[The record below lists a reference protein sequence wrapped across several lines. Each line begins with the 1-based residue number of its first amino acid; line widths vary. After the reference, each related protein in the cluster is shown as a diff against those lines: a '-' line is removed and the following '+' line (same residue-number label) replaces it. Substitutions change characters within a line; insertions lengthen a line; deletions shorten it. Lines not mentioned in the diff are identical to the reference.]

1 MKRVTIF
8 IFIIIIFS
16 SCTSVKISS
25 ATKNIVYSG
34 IKNGKNTMNYQ
45 IVFNSKMDFSINVVL
60 LEGNLIE
67 KYSVQN
73 IKTKVFESVSKNL
86 FKAGAY
92 KIIFK
97 TSDINKDNKMNIV
110 TLNIKQN
117 GNDKVFK
124 TTVINAKNEH
134 RK

>member
-25 ATKNIVYSG
+25 ATRNIVYSG
-34 IKNGKNTMNYQ
+34 IQNGENTMNYQ
-45 IVFNSKMDFSINVVL
+45 IEFNSKMDFSINAIL
-60 LEGNLIE
+60 LENNLIE

-73 IKTKVFESVSKNL
+73 IKTKVFESVNKNL

-97 TSDINKDNKMNIV
+97 TSDINNDNNMNIV
-110 TLNIKQN
+110 SLNIKQN

-124 TTVINAKNEH
+124 TAVINTKNKH
-134 RK
+134 NK